1 MTFLLDPVP
10 TGGSMYQEAVLGV
23 LGRHLVRT
31 DVALLAPGAVEH
43 VESGGAQNTRLLS
56 RCRDS

>member
-23 LGRHLVRT
+23 LGRHNHQGLAVHGPAQVVHVDFFAEPR
-31 DVALLAPGAVEH
+31 VA
-43 VESGGAQNTRLLS
+43 RLIS
-56 RCRDS
+56 RASSS